1 MSYTSAEQETK
12 HVDPSCTSYDYYSI
26 LRTVSEHTEKQGVRK
41 MIEAMITLSSQNK
54 EGDRSHSFSLT
65 HSLQEQGYIIHKEI
79 LGQLWYGVEFPVHR
93 LPLCIP
99 KFRPIYIYLPE
110 DGPIY
115 RLTDTST
122 NHISP
127 SLKAQFSTQFEYIC
141 HKIPL

>member
-26 LRTVSEHTEKQGVRK
+26 LLTVSEHTEKQGVRK

-79 LGQLWYGVEFPVHR
+79 LGQL
-93 LPLCIP
+93 
-99 KFRPIYIYLPE
+99 
-110 DGPIY
+110 
-115 RLTDTST
+115 
-122 NHISP
+122 
-127 SLKAQFSTQFEYIC
+127 
-141 HKIPL
+141 